1 MCFWQNREVFSFPGR
16 REHSILVAFLAGV
29 RKGRKKV
36 IVAPFRFLSNAR
48 YAGYRT
54 RIISHIRYTS
64 WLKSYEVFWS
74 FSYIWF
80 GFLCAQVFFGN
91 YEAMEWK
98 FAILS
103 LKPRS
108 HVRILMYRKWTGCG
122 GVALALLKKKQKAN
136 CGDKHEEM
144 DLQPTINE
152 NVSREKLYLLQMACF
167 FFYMQTFLPYFIFSY
182 FR

>member
-16 REHSILVAFLAGV
+16 RGILYLIVAFLAGV

-36 IVAPFRFLSNAR
+36 ILAPFRHGFRMPATQATVLL
-48 YAGYRT
+48 
-54 RIISHIRYTS
+54 ISHIRYTS
-64 WLKSYEVFWS
+64 IKILR
-74 FSYIWF
+74 
-80 GFLCAQVFFGN
+80 GFLVIFLYLICFCAQVFFGN
-91 YEAMEWK
+91 YEVMEWK

-136 CGDKHEEM
+136 CSDKHKEM
-144 DLQPTINE
+144 DLQPTIKE
-152 NVSREKLYLLQMACF
+152 NVSSEKL
-167 FFYMQTFLPYFIFSY
+167 
-182 FR
+182 

>member
-16 REHSILVAFLAGV
+16 RGILYSWPSWQEFEREEKRLFSRLSVSFRTPATQA
-29 RKGRKKV
+29 
-36 IVAPFRFLSNAR
+36 IVLV
-48 YAGYRT
+48 
-54 RIISHIRYTS
+54 ISHIRYTS
-64 WLKSYEVFWS
+64 WLKSYEAFWS

-80 GFLCAQVFFGN
+80 GFLCAEVFFGN
-91 YEAMEWK
+91 YEAIEWK

-152 NVSREKLYLLQMACF
+152 NVSSEKLYLL
-167 FFYMQTFLPYFIFSY
+167 
-182 FR
+182 

>member
-16 REHSILVAFLAGV
+16 RGILYSWPSCRSSKGKEKGYSRAF
-29 RKGRKKV
+29 
-36 IVAPFRFLSNAR
+36 PFPFHGTPATQATAL
-48 YAGYRT
+48 
-54 RIISHIRYTS
+54 IISHIRYTS
-64 WLKSYEVFWS
+64 WLKSYEAFWS

-91 YEAMEWK
+91 YEAIEWK

-122 GVALALLKKKQKAN
+122 GVALALLKKKQKAS

-152 NVSREKLYLLQMACF
+152 NVSSEKLYLL
-167 FFYMQTFLPYFIFSY
+167 
-182 FR
+182 